1 MKVRSIGRI
10 GRIGS
15 DNPESLVVPDTPVTP
30 APPVTPLRASAQRIL
45 ALLRKELRQ
54 IFRDPKT
61 KRIVFASPI
70 IQLLLF
76 GYAVNTD
83 VHNVSTFVV
92 DHDRTA
98 ESRALVDAV
107 TAGGYFR
114 IVGQSDRPADLGTAL
129 DRGQAVIGVQIPQG
143 FARDLAAGRGA
154 HVQVLVDGTNS
165 NTGTVAQG
173 YASRIVQE
181 FGLRYAEAR
190 GRALP
195 GGVDLRTRAWYNPDL
210 QSRTYNVPA
219 VIGALLLLMSL
230 LLTAM
235 AVVRERELGTLEQLL
250 VSPLTPTELILGKT
264 IPVAFIAFV
273 DLLLICTV
281 AILWFDIPLRGSVPA
296 LLLASSVYILAALGL
311 GLFISTISRTQQ
323 EAFMGMFLLF
333 LPAIVLSGFM
343 YPVRTMPQLFQ
354 WITLAN
360 PVRHFLEIVRGI
372 FLKGHGLGDIWPQ
385 LLVLTAMAAAVLFAA
400 TRRFRRTIA

>member
-1 MKVRSIGRI
+1 MNSAIPDPRSSI
-10 GRIGS
+10 
-15 DNPESLVVPDTPVTP
+15 
-30 APPVTPLRASAQRIL
+30 RASLLRIR

-61 KRIVFASPI
+61 KRIIFASPI

-83 VHNVSTFVV
+83 VHDVATFVV

-98 ESRALVDAV
+98 ESRALVDAL

-114 IVGQSDRPADLGTAL
+114 VVGQSDRPADMGAAL
-129 DRGQAVIGVQIPQG
+129 DRGQAVLGVQIPQG

-154 HVQVLVDGTNS
+154 DVQVLVDGTNS

-173 YASRIVQE
+173 YIGRIVQE
-181 FGLRYAEAR
+181 FGLAYAAER
-190 GRALP
+190 GRKLE

-210 QSRTYNVPA
+210 ESRTYNVPA

-230 LLTAM
+230 LLTALT
-235 AVVRERELGTLEQLL
+235 VVRERELGTLEQLM

-264 IPVAFIAFV
+264 IPVAIIAFV
-273 DLLLICTV
+273 DLLIICTV
-281 AILWFDIPLRGSVPA
+281 AIAWFHIPLRGSIPA
-296 LLLASSVYILAALGL
+296 LLLSSGVYILAALGV

-343 YPVRTMPQLFQ
+343 YPVRTMPQFFQ

-372 FLKGHGLGDIWPQ
+372 FLKGLGLRDLWPQ
-385 LLVLTAMAAAVLFAA
+385 FLTITVMAAAVLFAA
-400 TRRFRRTIA
+400 TRRFRRTIS

>member
-1 MKVRSIGRI
+1 
-10 GRIGS
+10 
-15 DNPESLVVPDTPVTP
+15 
-30 APPVTPLRASAQRIL
+30 
-45 ALLRKELRQ
+45 LRKELRQ

-83 VHNVSTFVV
+83 VHRVATFVV

-98 ESRALVDAV
+98 ESRALVDAL

-114 IVGQSDRPADLGTAL
+114 VAGRSDRPADMGAAL
-129 DRGQAVIGVQIPQG
+129 DGGKAVIGMQIPQG

-181 FGLRYAEAR
+181 FGLSYAEAR
-190 GRALP
+190 GRSLQ

-210 QSRTYNVPA
+210 ESRTYNVPA

-230 LLTAM
+230 LLTAL

-264 IPVAFIAFV
+264 IPVALIAFV
-273 DLLLICTV
+273 DLLLISTV

-296 LLLASSVYILAALGL
+296 LLLSSSVYILAALGV

-333 LPAIVLSGFM
+333 LPALVLSGFM
-343 YPVRTMPQLFQ
+343 YPVRTMPEFFQ

-372 FLKGHGLGDIWPQ
+372 FLKGHGLIDIWPQ

>member
-1 MKVRSIGRI
+1 MSEERGARSGRVR
-10 GRIGS
+10 
-15 DNPESLVVPDTPVTP
+15 
-30 APPVTPLRASAQRIL
+30 

-83 VHNVSTFVV
+83 VHRVTTFVV

-98 ESRALVDAV
+98 ESRALLDAI
-107 TAGGYFR
+107 TAGHYFR
-114 IVGQSDRPADLGTAL
+114 VVGQSDRPADVGEML
-129 DRGQAVIGVQIPQG
+129 DKGKARIGLQIPRG
-143 FARDLAAGRGA
+143 FASDLAAGRGVD
-154 HVQVLVDGTNS
+154 VQILVDGTNS
-165 NTGTVAQG
+165 NTATVAQG
-173 YASRIVQE
+173 YMSRIIQQ
-181 FGLRYAEAR
+181 FGIDYAADH
-190 GRALP
+190 GRRLE
-195 GGVDLRTRAWYNPDL
+195 GGVELRTRAWYNPDL

-235 AVVRERELGTLEQLL
+235 AVVRERELGTLEQLM

-264 IPVAFIAFV
+264 IPVAIIALV
-273 DLLLICTV
+273 DLILISAV
-281 AILWFDIPLRGSVPA
+281 AILWFGIPLRGSVPA
-296 LLLASSVYILAALGL
+296 LLLAASVYILAALGI
-311 GLFISTISRTQQ
+311 GLFISTISKTQQ
-323 EAFMGMFLLF
+323 EAFMTMFLFF
-333 LPAIVLSGFM
+333 LPALILSGFM
-343 YPVRTMPQLFQ
+343 YPVRTMPEFFQ
-354 WITLAN
+354 VLTLAN

-372 FLKGHGLGDIWPQ
+372 FLKGHGLSDLWPQ
-385 LLVLTAMAAAVLFAA
+385 LLTIAGMAAFVLFAA